1 MAKNKKEIIAI
12 QSVSKIYHLGETV
25 VKALDNVSLSIY
37 ENDYISIMD
46 NLGREYILEKSI
58 SNNYDLSHFS
68 SGIYYV
74 KLSND
79 QLTYTSS
86 ILIE

>member
-37 ENDYISIMD
+37 ENDYISIM
-46 NLGREYILEKSI
+46 GP
-58 SNNYDLSHFS
+58 
-68 SGIYYV
+68 SG
-74 KLSND
+74 
-79 QLTYTSS
+79 
-86 ILIE
+86 